1 MATKKKTPKVLR
13 FYEITVDY
21 DYGCCETYGIFAY
34 SRAEANK
41 KAKTLFIK
49 DYFRKSYLH
58 CALESSE
65 LA

>member
-13 FYEITVDY
+13 YYEITVDY
-21 DYGCCETYGIFAY
+21 EYGCCETYTVEAY
-34 SRAEANK
+34 SRAEANR
-41 KAKTLFIK
+41 KAKAKFIK

-58 CALESSE
+58 CALEHSE

>member
-13 FYEITVDY
+13 IYEITVNY
-21 DYGCCETYGIFAY
+21 EYGCCETYTVKAY

-41 KAKTLFIK
+41 KAKTKFIK
-49 DYFRKSYLH
+49 DYFRSSYLH
-58 CALESSE
+58 CGLESSE

>member
-13 FYEITVDY
+13 IYEITVNY
-21 DYGCCETYGIFAY
+21 DYGCCETYAVKAY

-41 KAKTLFIK
+41 KAKTKFIK
-49 DYFRKSYLH
+49 DYFRSSYLH
-58 CALESSE
+58 CDLESSE